1 MKSVG
6 VPQQFVGWRTG
17 CAVLQVFVLYKKRL
31 IKANSFSNGLTH
43 FGYWSFLCLA
53 KTKKTGFLM
62 FQGGTRRDQWHDISG
77 VVS

>member
-1 MKSVG
+1 MKSVE

-53 KTKKTGFLM
+53 KTKSRFS
-62 FQGGTRRDQWHDISG
+62 D
-77 VVS
+77 VSRGYKKRSVA